1 MERERAVGDTIEAV
15 GRLQRVYLKSKDLI
29 SQNIM

>member
-1 MERERAVGDTIEAV
+1 MERERAVGDTIGAV
-15 GRLQRVYLKSKDLI
+15 CWLKRVDLKSEDLI